1 MAKKTKFLM
10 YNVETYTIMII
21 LKGAKTTLSLSCKKV
36 VYEIF
41 ISLQRKEF
49 LLTIQN
55 TLNFHLKHTVR
66 KNSEINAKVS

>member
-1 MAKKTKFLM
+1 M

-41 ISLQRKEF
+41 ISLQRKRI
-49 LLTIQN
+49 LAN
-55 TLNFHLKHTVR
+55 Y
-66 KNSEINAKVS
+66 SEYIKFSFKTYSEEELWNQCKGIINHI